1 MRSIVTSLME
11 AAGVACIAAGCW
23 MLAPALG
30 LIAVGGGLVAIG
42 MQQAP
47 GGDS

>member
-1 MRSIVTSLME
+1 MRSIVTTLVE
-11 AAGVACIAAGCW
+11 LAGAACIAAGCW

-30 LIAVGGGLVAIG
+30 LIAAGGALVAFG
-42 MQQAP
+42 VQQAP